1 MTTKLVQKHFLKG
14 LREFE
19 ILDDSVNVR
28 IKTPFKEETL
38 SVVLSVLNPEPV
50 INRSYLEFHS
60 RVKCG
65 PLLSLYLNKPSPE
78 EFNVFVDTLKQRALE
93 EYGAFAGINVATQS
107 AGLAEN
113 VHDKPPEFDDSC
125 KIPTTN
131 IAQNIDVTKLDNA
144 IKMLGSYLDSE
155 DIKPLVSALEA
166 LKADPLNES
175 RLADVLSAFNGLGPA
190 QGAVLTYAPYVSVL
204 LSDDP
209 FGNP

>member
-19 ILDDSVNVR
+19 IVDDSVNVR

-50 INRSYLEFHS
+50 INRSYLEFHG
-60 RVKCG
+60 RVKCA

-78 EFNVFVDTLKQRALE
+78 EFNAFVGTLKQRALE

-107 AGLAEN
+107 AGLAGN
-113 VHDKPPEFDDSC
+113 VHDEPPEFDDSVNV
-125 KIPTTN
+125 PTTN
-131 IAQNIDVTKLDNA
+131 ITQKVDVAKIDNA
-144 IKMLGSYLDSE
+144 IKMLGSYVDSE
-155 DIKPLVSALEA
+155 NIEPLVSALEA

-175 RLADVLSAFNGLGPA
+175 RLADVLRAFNGLGPA